1 MKVMGFRPGARS
13 VRFCLGI
20 VVTAISAAG
29 CAPAPD
35 RARYSVEAYRQD
47 QTLRRQELQRC
58 ANDPGTLERSAD
70 CVNAREAERA
80 VGVGSLRD
88 LPPLRLPAK
97 K

>member
-1 MKVMGFRPGARS
+1 M
-13 VRFCLGI
+13 CLGI

-47 QTLRRQELQRC
+47 PTLRRQELERC
-58 ANDPGTLERSAD
+58 ANDPGTLEHSAD
-70 CVNAREAERA
+70 CVNGREADRA

-88 LPPLRLPAK
+88 LPPLRLPPK

>member
-1 MKVMGFRPGARS
+1 MGFRPGARS

-20 VVTAISAAG
+20 VVTAMSAAG

-35 RARYSVEAYRQD
+35 RARHTVEDYRND
-47 QTLRRQELQRC
+47 AELRREVLARC
-58 ANDPGTLERSAD
+58 ANDPGTLKDSAD
-70 CVNAREAERA
+70 CVNAREAERR

-88 LPPLRLPAK
+88 LPPLRLPPK

>member
-35 RARYSVEAYRQD
+35 RARYSVDAYRQD
-47 QTLRRQELQRC
+47 PALRRQQLERC
-58 ANDPGTLERSAD
+58 ANDPGTLERSPD

-80 VGVGSLRD
+80 LGVGSLRD
-88 LPPLRLPAK
+88 LPPLQLPAK